1 MHQKQSTHLAPMST
15 NRSLFELLLS
25 GGSEDIGASD
35 DCMLLVVPKRILEVK
50 EIAGRCRVTGR
61 KADDN
66 IFVLT
71 IKQVMTIVCWYA
83 CKNRSITNTQIIG

>member
-1 MHQKQSTHLAPMST
+1 MHQKQITHLAPMST

-25 GGSEDIGASD
+25 GGSEEIGASVE
-35 DCMLLVVPKRILEVK
+35 CMFLVVIQRILEVN

-66 IFVLT
+66 IIVLK
-71 IKQVMTIVCWYA
+71 IKQVMTIVC
-83 CKNRSITNTQIIG
+83 